1 MTDKRKQPQKP
12 TVAARGGP
20 MGFIGMPVEKPKNF
34 KKTMKRFLLYLM
46 PHKNKLILV
55 VIFAILS
62 TIFAIAA
69 PKVMSNAVNAL
80 QRGYM
85 ANNTIQAITALQYQ
99 LEKQEGIPK
108 ELEQVLSLPKL
119 DTIDDA
125 QQKAEIVSV
134 FFELI
139 SKMPREMIPDTED
152 RGGISYTE
160 EQIRGVIDSIEETNG
175 SIDHSYIGMILMILV
190 GMHMISSTFMLVV
203 NIIMVAVSQTTVKVM
218 RRDIDLKLARLPLK
232 YYDEHAHGDV
242 LSRVTNDIDTI
253 SGTLQQSLV
262 QVITSIITII
272 GFFVMMLTIS
282 PVLTLIIIGTLP
294 LYMLVT
300 VIIAKKSQKY
310 FKAQQREI
318 GKLSGHVEEMYTGH
332 KIIKAFS
339 KEKDAMDKFAGI
351 NDELEEATRKA
362 QFISGIIMPLII
374 FIGNLS
380 YVMISI
386 VGGIWI
392 TRQLLG
398 IGDILAFIQYSRS
411 FAMPI
416 TQTANIANLLQS
428 TMACAERVFDVLDE
442 QEEEKDPKDALEI
455 TDSKGRISFE
465 AVSFRYVEDVPLIDD
480 MNISVDKGHT
490 IAIVG
495 PTGAGKTTLVNLIMR
510 FYELDSGKILFDGE
524 NITRYKRTQ
533 LRKQFGMVLQDTWL
547 FKGTIKENIAYG
559 RQDATMEE
567 IIEASQAAHADH
579 FIRTLP
585 DGYETVINEE
595 GSNISQGQKQLLTI
609 ARAILADPCVM
620 ILDEAT
626 SSVDTRTELLIQNAM
641 MKIMSDKTSFV
652 IAHRLST
659 IREAEIILVMDQGQ
673 IIETG
678 NHKQLLDKKG
688 FYYDLYM
695 SQFRGE
701 DSV

>member
-1 MTDKRKQPQKP
+1 MTDKRRQPQRP
-12 TVAARGGP
+12 PVAGRGGP

-34 KKTMKRFLLYLM
+34 KKTMKRFLLYLV
-46 PHKNKLILV
+46 PHKNKLIMV
-55 VIFAILS
+55 VIFAVLS

-85 ANNTIQAITALQYQ
+85 AKNTIRAINTLQYS
-99 LEKQEGIPK
+99 LDSQEGLPK
-108 ELEQVLSLPKL
+108 ELENILKLPKL
-119 DTIDDA
+119 DTVEDA
-125 QQKAEIVSV
+125 KQKAEIVSL
-134 FFELI
+134 FFEVI
-139 SKMPREMIPDTED
+139 SKLPKEMLPDSQVQGT
-152 RGGISYTE
+152 GYTQ
-160 EQIRGVIDSIEETNG
+160 EQIKGVIAAIEETNG
-175 SIDHSYIGMILMILV
+175 NIDHSYIGMILMILV
-190 GMHMISSTFMLVV
+190 GMHMLSSTFTLVV
-203 NIIMVAVSQTTVKVM
+203 NVVMVSVSQMTVKVM
-218 RRDIDLKLARLPLK
+218 RRDIDLKLSRLPLK
-232 YYDEHAHGDV
+232 YYDEHAHGDL

-262 QVITSIITII
+262 QVITSVITII
-272 GFFVMMLTIS
+272 GFFIMMMTIS

-294 LYMLVT
+294 LYILVT

-310 FKAQQREI
+310 FKAQQKEI

-339 KEKDAMDKFAGI
+339 KENEAVEKFSEI
-351 NDELEEATRKA
+351 NDELEETTRKA

-380 YVMISI
+380 YVLISI

-392 TRQLLG
+392 TRQILG

-416 TQTANIANLLQS
+416 TQTANIANILQS

-442 QEEEKDPKDALEI
+442 EEEKEDPNDALEI
-455 TDSKGRISFE
+455 SAPGGRISFE
-465 AVSFRYVEDVPLIDD
+465 KVSFRYVKDVPLIDD

-495 PTGAGKTTLVNLIMR
+495 PTGAGKTTLVNLMMR
-510 FYELDSGKILFDGE
+510 FYELDSGMILFDGE
-524 NITRYKRTQ
+524 DITKYKRTD

-547 FKGTIKENIAYG
+547 FNGTIKENIAYG
-559 RQDATMEE
+559 RRGATMDE

-585 DGYETVINEE
+585 DGYDTVINEE
-595 GSNISQGQKQLLTI
+595 GSNISLGQKQLLTI

-641 MKIMSDKTSFV
+641 MKLMNDKTSFV

-659 IREAEIILVMDQGQ
+659 IREAEIILVMDQGR

-678 NHKQLLDKKG
+678 NHKQLLEKKG

-701 DSV
+701 DTA